1 MCCDCASAGA
11 GLLGATVG
19 RGGREVDAVWRA
31 SVWVLCV
38 LLSCVSLSVVVRGGP
53 VCGFVRREKPRG
65 YGKCCSRERS
75 RRRFYNYP
83 LEKLK
88 DSDDEAG
95 DGAVGAANT
104 AGGLSEGLAM
114 VWGCD

>member
-1 MCCDCASAGA
+1 MSYCPVCPCLWWSA
-11 GLLGATVG
+11 
-19 RGGREVDAVWRA
+19 E
-31 SVWVLCV
+31 VLCV
-38 LLSCVSLSVVVRGGP
+38 VLCGERNQGVMVNAALVSVAAAVFTITP
-53 VCGFVRREKPRG
+53 
-65 YGKCCSRERS
+65 
-75 RRRFYNYP
+75 P